1 MFDKCSTVVKLPPLA
16 STIRQGNVMRVRVAL
31 AAGAAAVAAS
41 QAMAQDKEIRIGF
54 INTFS
59 GGAAVYGKHQKDGV
73 ELALDHL
80 GRKIGGL
87 DVKMIYGD
95 DQRKP
100 DVGRQVA
107 DKMLKKDKAHVIA
120 GITWSNI
127 LAAVQKR
134 VIRAK
139 KILISTNAGW
149 SGMAGKHCSPY
160 FFSTSWNNDQTPE
173 AMGHLMNGL
182 DLKDVFLISANYQAG
197 KDMLTGFERFYK
209 GKVAGRILYRL
220 GQRDYQAEISQIR
233 AVKPAALFGFVPGP
247 MGIAF
252 IKQYRAAGLHKTI
265 PFYSVFTVD
274 YLTLGGHGKAAIGT
288 YHTAY
293 WNNSSKDP
301 VNRRFIKDFKAKY
314 GYYPSMCSAQAYGMP
329 LLVDSG
335 VKAVG
340 GDLSD
345 VKGMVLE
352 MEKANFKSVRGK
364 FTYNINH
371 IPIQNFYRRE
381 VRADADGNPEIVT
394 TGVVFENHKDSYS
407 DQCKMKW

>member
-1 MFDKCSTVVKLPPLA
+1 MKL
-16 STIRQGNVMRVRVAL
+16 RVAL
-31 AAGAAAVAAS
+31 MAPALALAAAPAL
-41 QAMAQDKEIRIGF
+41 AQEKEIRIGY

-59 GGAAVYGKHQKDGV
+59 GGAAIYGKHQKDGL

-80 GRKIGGL
+80 GRKMSGL

-100 DVGRQVA
+100 DVGRQQA
-107 DKMLKKDKAHVIA
+107 DKLLKKDKVHLVA
-120 GITWSNI
+120 GITWSNV

-134 VIRAK
+134 VIRSK

-149 SGMAGKHCSPY
+149 SAMAGKNCSPY

-173 AMGHLMNGL
+173 AMGELMNQEKL
-182 DLKDVFLISANYQAG
+182 DNVFLISANYQAG
-197 KDMLTGFERFYK
+197 KDMLTGFERTYK

-233 AVKPAALFGFVPGP
+233 AVKPKALFGFVPGP

-252 IKQYRAAGLHKTI
+252 IKQYRAAGLDKTV

-274 YLTLGGHGKAAIGT
+274 YLTLKGHGKAAIGT
-288 YHTAY
+288 YHTSY
-293 WNNSSKDP
+293 WNNSSDNPANK
-301 VNRRFIKDFKAKY
+301 RFIADFKKKY
-314 GYYPSMCSAQAYGMP
+314 GYHPSQFSAQAYDMP

-335 VKAVG
+335 VKGAKG
-340 GDLSD
+340 NPDD
-345 VKGMVLE
+345 VRAMVAA
-352 MEKANFKSVRGK
+352 MEKADFASVRGK
-364 FTYNINH
+364 FAYNINH

-381 VRADADGNPEIVT
+381 VRADANGDPEIVT
-394 TGVVFENHKDSYS
+394 TGRVYENHKDAYYNE
-407 DQCKMKW
+407 CKMKW

>member
-1 MFDKCSTVVKLPPLA
+1 MRFRIALMA
-16 STIRQGNVMRVRVAL
+16 S
-31 AAGAAAVAAS
+31 AAMLVTCQAAAD
-41 QAMAQDKEIRIGF
+41 DKEVRIGY

-59 GGAAVYGKHQKDGV
+59 GGAAIYGKHQKDGL

-80 GRKIGGL
+80 GRKMGGL
-87 DVKMIYGD
+87 NVKMIYGD

-100 DVGRQVA
+100 DVGRQQA
-107 DKMLKKDKAHVIA
+107 DKMLKKDKAHIIA
-120 GITWSNI
+120 GITWSNV
-127 LAAVQKR
+127 LAAVQRR
-134 VIRAK
+134 VIRSK

-149 SGMAGKHCSPY
+149 SAMAGKNCRPY

-173 AMGHLMNGL
+173 AMGELINQEK
-182 DLKDVFLISANYQAG
+182 LKSVFLISANYQAG
-197 KDMLTGFERFYK
+197 KDMLTGFERTYK
-209 GKVAGRILYRL
+209 GKVTGRILYRL

-274 YLTLGGHGKAAIGT
+274 YLTLKGHGKAAIGT
-288 YHTAY
+288 YHTSY
-293 WNNSSKDP
+293 WDNTSKNP
-301 VNRRFIKDFKAKY
+301 ANQKFISDFKAKY
-314 GYYPSMCSAQAYGMP
+314 GYHPSMFSAQAYDMP

-335 VKAVG
+335 VRGVG
-340 GDLSD
+340 GNLSD
-345 VKGMVLE
+345 VKGMIQA
-352 MEKANFKSVRGK
+352 MEKADFASVRGK
-364 FTYNINH
+364 FAYNMNH

-381 VRADADGNPEIVT
+381 VRADANGDPEIVA
-394 TGVVFENHKDSYS
+394 TGGVLKDHKDAYS

>member
-1 MFDKCSTVVKLPPLA
+1 MRFRIALMA
-16 STIRQGNVMRVRVAL
+16 S
-31 AAGAAAVAAS
+31 AAMLVAS
-41 QAMAQDKEIRIGF
+41 QAVAQDKEIRIGY

-59 GGAAVYGKHQKDGV
+59 GGAAIYGKHQKDGL

-100 DVGRQVA
+100 DVGRQQA
-107 DKMLKKDKAHVIA
+107 DKLLKKDKAHVIA
-120 GITWSNI
+120 GITWSNV
-127 LAAVQKR
+127 LAAVQRR
-134 VIRAK
+134 VVRAK

-149 SGMAGKHCSPY
+149 SAMAGKNCSPY

-173 AMGHLMNGL
+173 AMGQLMNQEKL
-182 DLKDVFLISANYQAG
+182 DNVFLISANYQAG
-197 KDMLTGFERFYK
+197 KDMLTGFERTYR
-209 GKVAGRILYRL
+209 GNVTGRILYRL

-233 AVKPAALFGFVPGP
+233 AVKPTALFGFVPGP

-274 YLTLGGHGKAAIGT
+274 YLTLKGHGKAAIGT

-293 WNNSSKDP
+293 WNNSSEDP
-301 VNRRFIKDFKAKY
+301 VNQRFIKDFKAKY
-314 GYYPSMCSAQAYGMP
+314 GYHPSMFSAQAYDMP

-340 GDLSD
+340 GNLSD
-345 VKGMVLE
+345 VRGMIE
-352 MEKANFKSVRGK
+352 AMEKADFASVRGK
-364 FTYNINH
+364 FTYNMNH
-371 IPIQNFYRRE
+371 IPIQTFYRRE
-381 VRADADGNPEIVT
+381 VRADANGDPVIVT
-394 TGVVFENHKDSYS
+394 TGPVLENHKDAYYE
-407 DQCKMKW
+407 QCKMKW

>member
-1 MFDKCSTVVKLPPLA
+1 
-16 STIRQGNVMRVRVAL
+16 MRFRIALIAPALAL
-31 AAGAAAVAAS
+31 AATPSLVQSA
-41 QAMAQDKEIRIGF
+41 EIRIGF

-59 GGAAVYGKHQKDGV
+59 GGAAVYGKHQKDGL

-80 GRKIGGL
+80 GRKMGGL

-100 DVGRQVA
+100 DVGRQQA
-107 DKMLKKDKAHVIA
+107 DKLLKKDKVHVVA
-120 GITWSNI
+120 GITWSNV

-134 VIRAK
+134 VIRSK

-149 SGMAGKHCSPY
+149 SAMAGKNCSPY

-173 AMGHLMNGL
+173 AMGELMNQEKL
-182 DLKDVFLISANYQAG
+182 DDVFLISANYQAG
-197 KDMLTGFERFYK
+197 KDMLTGFERTYK
-209 GKVAGRILYRL
+209 GKVTGRILYRL

-233 AVKPAALFGFVPGP
+233 AVKPKALFGFVPGP

-252 IKQYRAAGLHKTI
+252 VKQYRAAGLHKTI

-288 YHTAY
+288 YHTSY
-293 WNNSSKDP
+293 WNNNSDDP
-301 VNRRFIKDFKAKY
+301 ANKRFIADFKKKY
-314 GYYPSMCSAQAYGMP
+314 GYHPSMFSAQAYDMP

-335 VKAVG
+335 VKGAKG
-340 GDLSD
+340 NPED
-345 VKGMVLE
+345 VRAMVAA
-352 MEKANFKSVRGK
+352 MEKADFASVRGK
-364 FTYNINH
+364 FAYNTNH

-381 VRADADGNPEIVT
+381 VRADTDGNPVIVT
-394 TGVVFENHKDSYS
+394 TGVVKENHKDSYYP
-407 DQCKMKW
+407 QCKFKW

>member
-1 MFDKCSTVVKLPPLA
+1 MRLQIALMASAAMLVVL
-16 STIRQGNVMRVRVAL
+16 QGT
-31 AAGAAAVAAS
+31 S
-41 QAMAQDKEIRIGF
+41 QAVAQDKEIRIGY

-59 GGAAVYGKHQKDGV
+59 GGAAIYGKHQKDGL

-80 GRKIGGL
+80 GRKMGGL

-100 DVGRQVA
+100 DVGRQQA
-107 DKMLKKDKAHVIA
+107 DKMLKKDKAHIIA
-120 GITWSNI
+120 GITWSNV
-127 LAAVQKR
+127 LAAVQRR

-149 SGMAGKHCSPY
+149 SAMAGKNCSPY

-173 AMGHLMNGL
+173 AMGQLINSDESL
-182 DLKDVFLISANYQAG
+182 DEVFLISANYQAG

-209 GKVAGRILYRL
+209 GKVTGRILYRL

-233 AVKPAALFGFVPGP
+233 AVKPKALFGFVPGP

-252 IKQYRAAGLHKTI
+252 VKQYQAAGLHKTI

-288 YHTAY
+288 YHTSY
-293 WNNSSKDP
+293 WNNSSKNP
-301 VNRRFIKDFKAKY
+301 VNQRFIKDFKAKY
-314 GYYPSMCSAQAYGMP
+314 GYHPSMFSAQAYDMP
-329 LLVDSG
+329 LLIDSG

-340 GDLSD
+340 GDLSN
-345 VKGMVLE
+345 VRGMIEE
-352 MEKANFKSVRGK
+352 MEKANFASIRGK
-364 FTYNINH
+364 FAYNINH

-381 VRADADGNPEIVT
+381 VRADANGDPEIVT
-394 TGVVFENHKDSYS
+394 TGVVLENHKDAYYK
-407 DQCKMKW
+407 QCTMKW

>member
-1 MFDKCSTVVKLPPLA
+1 MRFRIALIA
-16 STIRQGNVMRVRVAL
+16 S
-31 AAGAAAVAAS
+31 AAMLVAS
-41 QAMAQDKEIRIGF
+41 QAVAQDKEVRIGY

-59 GGAAVYGKHQKDGV
+59 GGAAIYGKHQKDGL

-80 GRKIGGL
+80 GRKMGGL

-100 DVGRQVA
+100 DVGRQQA
-107 DKMLKKDKAHVIA
+107 DKLLKKDKAHIIA

-127 LAAVQKR
+127 LAAVQRR
-134 VIRAK
+134 VIRSK

-149 SGMAGKHCSPY
+149 SAMAGKNCSPY

-173 AMGHLMNGL
+173 AMGQLMNQENL
-182 DLKDVFLISANYQAG
+182 DNVFLISANYQAG
-197 KDMLTGFERFYK
+197 KDMLTGFERTYK
-209 GKVAGRILYRL
+209 GNVTGRILYRL

-233 AVKPAALFGFVPGP
+233 AVKPKALFGFVPGP

-274 YLTLGGHGKAAIGT
+274 YLTLKGHGKAAIGT
-288 YHTAY
+288 YHTSY
-293 WNNSSKDP
+293 WDNSSKNP
-301 VNRRFIKDFKAKY
+301 ANQRFIKDFKAKY
-314 GYYPSMCSAQAYGMP
+314 GYHPSMFSAQAYDMP

-335 VKAVG
+335 VRGVG

-345 VKGMVLE
+345 IRGMIQA
-352 MEKANFKSVRGK
+352 MEKADFASVRGK
-364 FTYNINH
+364 FTYNMNH
-371 IPIQNFYRRE
+371 IPIQTFYRRE
-381 VRADADGNPEIVT
+381 VRADANGDPEIVT
-394 TGVVFENHKDSYS
+394 TNAVLENHKDAYYN
-407 DQCKMKW
+407 QCKMKW

>member
-1 MFDKCSTVVKLPPLA
+1 MRFRIALMA
-16 STIRQGNVMRVRVAL
+16 S
-31 AAGAAAVAAS
+31 AAVLVAS
-41 QAMAQDKEIRIGF
+41 QAVADDKEVRIGY

-59 GGAAVYGKHQKDGV
+59 GGAAIYGKHQKDGL

-80 GRKIGGL
+80 GRKMGGL
-87 DVKMIYGD
+87 NVKMIYGD

-100 DVGRQVA
+100 DVGRQQA
-107 DKMLKKDKAHVIA
+107 DKMLKKDKAHIIA
-120 GITWSNI
+120 GITWSNV
-127 LAAVQKR
+127 LAAVQRR
-134 VIRAK
+134 VIRSK

-149 SGMAGKHCSPY
+149 SAMAGKNCSPY

-173 AMGHLMNGL
+173 AMGELINQEK
-182 DLKDVFLISANYQAG
+182 LKSVFLISANYQAG
-197 KDMLTGFERFYK
+197 KDMLTGFERTYK
-209 GKVAGRILYRL
+209 GKVTGRILYRL

-274 YLTLGGHGKAAIGT
+274 YLTLKGHGKAAIGT
-288 YHTAY
+288 YHTSY
-293 WNNSSKDP
+293 WDNTSKNP
-301 VNRRFIKDFKAKY
+301 ANQKFIRDFKAKY
-314 GYYPSMCSAQAYGMP
+314 GYHPSMFSAQAYDMP

-335 VKAVG
+335 VRGVG
-340 GDLSD
+340 GNLSD
-345 VKGMVLE
+345 VKGMIQA
-352 MEKANFKSVRGK
+352 MEKADFASVRGK
-364 FTYNINH
+364 FAYNMNH

-381 VRADADGNPEIVT
+381 VRADANGDPEIVA
-394 TGVVFENHKDSYS
+394 TGVVLKDHKDAYS

>member
-1 MFDKCSTVVKLPPLA
+1 MRFRIALMASAAMLVV
-16 STIRQGNVMRVRVAL
+16 
-31 AAGAAAVAAS
+31 S
-41 QAMAQDKEIRIGF
+41 QAVAQDKEIRIGY

-59 GGAAVYGKHQKDGV
+59 GGAAIYGKHQKDGL

-100 DVGRQVA
+100 DVGRQQA
-107 DKMLKKDKAHVIA
+107 DKLLKKDKAHVIA
-120 GITWSNI
+120 GITWSNV
-127 LAAVQKR
+127 LAAVQRR
-134 VIRAK
+134 VVRAK

-149 SGMAGKHCSPY
+149 SAMAGKNCSPY

-173 AMGHLMNGL
+173 AMGQLMNQEKL
-182 DLKDVFLISANYQAG
+182 DNVFLISANYQAG
-197 KDMLTGFERFYK
+197 KDMLTGFERTYR
-209 GKVAGRILYRL
+209 GNVTGRILYRL

-233 AVKPAALFGFVPGP
+233 AVKPTALFGFVPGP

-274 YLTLGGHGKAAIGT
+274 YLTLKGHGKAAIGT

-293 WNNSSKDP
+293 WNNSSEDP
-301 VNRRFIKDFKAKY
+301 VNQRFIKDFKAKY
-314 GYYPSMCSAQAYGMP
+314 GYHPSMFSAQAYDMP

-340 GDLSD
+340 GNLSD
-345 VKGMVLE
+345 VRGMIKA
-352 MEKANFKSVRGK
+352 MEKADFASVRGK
-364 FTYNINH
+364 FTYNMNH
-371 IPIQNFYRRE
+371 IPIQTFYRRE
-381 VRADADGNPEIVT
+381 VRADANGDPVIVT
-394 TGVVFENHKDSYS
+394 TGPVLENHKDAYYE
-407 DQCKMKW
+407 QCKMKW

>member
-1 MFDKCSTVVKLPPLA
+1 MKA
-16 STIRQGNVMRVRVAL
+16 SVAL
-31 AAGAAAVAAS
+31 TAAVAAALVVAHAS
-41 QAMAQDKEIRIGF
+41 AQDKEIRIGF

-59 GGAAVYGKHQKDGV
+59 GGASIYGKHQKDGV

-80 GRKIGGL
+80 GRKMAGL

-100 DVGRQVA
+100 DVGRQAA
-107 DKMLKKDKAHVIA
+107 DKMLKKDKVHVVA

-127 LAAVQKR
+127 LAAVQRR

-149 SGMAGKHCSPY
+149 SAMAGKNCSPY

-173 AMGHLMNGL
+173 AMGHLMNQLKL
-182 DLKDVFLISANYQAG
+182 DNVFLISANYQAG

-209 GKVAGRILYRL
+209 GGVAGRILYRL

-233 AVKPAALFGFVPGP
+233 AVNPSALFGFVPGP

-252 IKQYRAAGLHKTI
+252 MKQYRAAGLHESI
-265 PFYSVFTVD
+265 PFYSVFTID
-274 YLTLGGHGKAAIGT
+274 YMTLGGHGKAAIGT
-288 YHTAY
+288 YHTSY
-293 WNNSSKDP
+293 WNNSSDDP
-301 VNRRFIKDFKAKY
+301 VNRKFIEDFKEKY
-314 GYYPSMCSAQAYGMP
+314 GYHPSMFSAQAYDMP
-329 LLVDSG
+329 MLVDSG
-335 VKAVG
+335 VRAVK

-345 VKGMVLE
+345 VKGMILE
-352 MEKANFKSVRGK
+352 MEKADFKSTRGK
-364 FTYNINH
+364 FAYNTNH

-381 VRADADGNPEIVT
+381 VRADANGDPEIVT
-394 TGVVFENHKDSYS
+394 TGVVFENHKDSYYET
-407 DQCKMKW
+407 CKMKW